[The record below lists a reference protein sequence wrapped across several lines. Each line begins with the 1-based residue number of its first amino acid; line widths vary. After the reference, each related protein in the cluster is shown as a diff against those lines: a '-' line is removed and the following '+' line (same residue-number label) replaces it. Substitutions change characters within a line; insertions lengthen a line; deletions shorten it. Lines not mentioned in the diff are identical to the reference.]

1 MVMSNSMEEFVVEG
15 VLVMIVGTIGM
26 LLNIIRYK
34 DKTIFS
40 VTGSRTR
47 YFYINLTIF
56 FSTTFFAHLKQQ
68 KNFWSELARDF
79 SNFLAP
85 GPSWSCISSF
95 FPVVDF

>member
-40 VTGSRTR
+40 GSRTR
-47 YFYINLTIF
+47 YFYINFTIF
-56 FSTTFFAHLKQQ
+56 FSTTFFAQLKQQ
-68 KNFWSELARDF
+68 KTFHR
-79 SNFLAP
+79 
-85 GPSWSCISSF
+85 
-95 FPVVDF
+95 